1 MIYLRNI
8 AFYLAFYLGSVW
20 FVLGAVISSYIAP
33 RRVRGFCD
41 AWSAWHTWCCKNLLG
56 IRIRIT
62 GYRPNAQAFYAI
74 KHESFFEAIAMPWL
88 FQHPAVFAKAELS
101 EIPFFG
107 HASRVWG
114 NISVARDQG
123 ASALRAML
131 REVRPAVAASRPIC
145 IFPEGTRVPHGTT
158 QPLQAGFAALY
169 KLLSLPV
176 VPVAVD
182 SGPVYH
188 RRWKVPG
195 TITLHFGEAIAP
207 GLPRDEAEARVLT
220 AINCLNPI
228 ADPTPQQDAP
238 VTP

>member
-8 AFYLAFYLGSVW
+8 AFYAAFYGASVF
-20 FVLGAVISSYIAP
+20 FVLAAVISSYIAP
-33 RRVRGFCD
+33 RRIRGFCE
-41 AWSAWHTWCCKNLLG
+41 AWSAWHTFCCEKLLG
-56 IRIRIT
+56 ITIRIT
-62 GYRPNAQAFYAI
+62 GDRPTGQAFFAI

-88 FQHPAVFAKAELS
+88 FDFPAAFAKAELS
-101 EIPFFG
+101 EVPGWG

-123 ASALRAML
+123 AKALRQML
-131 REVRPAVAASRPIC
+131 REVRPAVDCGRPIC

-158 QPLQAGFAALY
+158 PPLQSGFAALY
-169 KLLSLPV
+169 KLLGLPV

-195 TITLHFGEAIAP
+195 TITIHFGEPIAP
-207 GLPRDEAEARVLT
+207 GVGREEIEARVHA
-220 AINCLNPI
+220 AINCMNR
-228 ADPTPQQDAP
+228 
-238 VTP
+238 